1 MSIVKMTHQ
10 NMKDYSKSHD
20 SFEVFGR
27 IVPKYENDQWT
38 YTEELFSKSYVK
50 QYDDEEIDSSYVED
64 QNKAVFL
71 FYKEEECIGRIRL
84 RKYWNGFAYIDYIGV
99 IPKYRQLGAGTA
111 LLSAA
116 AEWAKQNNFIGLML
130 ESQDVNVSACRFY
143 AKNHFVIG
151 GVDNMLYANFQTAKE
166 KAIFWYYKF

>member
-50 QYDDEEIDSSYVED
+50 QFDDEEIDSSYVED

-71 FYKEEECIGRIRL
+71 FYKEEECI
-84 RKYWNGFAYIDYIGV
+84 
-99 IPKYRQLGAGTA
+99 
-111 LLSAA
+111 
-116 AEWAKQNNFIGLML
+116 
-130 ESQDVNVSACRFY
+130 
-143 AKNHFVIG
+143 
-151 GVDNMLYANFQTAKE
+151 
-166 KAIFWYYKF
+166 